1 MKETT
6 KFIKSECERIYE
18 NADRYLKKLYT
29 QDRTKKDIQNTFE
42 CYLVERCHEDIEWL
56 LVVAET
62 ETAKKY
68 IADLMKMLEYR
79 LMSTYRIGI
88 CKIYGS
94 VENTFSYNTI
104 TKKFNAVKIDTKY
117 NVSIISPHNLKDIVR
132 TVDVYRTHHGNLMV
146 LLV

>member
-1 MKETT
+1 MKEST
-6 KFIKSECERIYE
+6 KFIKRECERIYN
-18 NADRYLKKLYT
+18 NADKFLKRLYI

-42 CYLVERCHEDIEWL
+42 CYLVDRCHEDIEWL

-68 IADLMKMLEYR
+68 IANLMKKLEYI
-79 LMSTYRIGI
+79 LMTTYRTGI

-104 TKKFNAVKIDTKY
+104 TKKFNAVKIDTMY
-117 NVSIISPHNLKDIVR
+117 NVSIVSPHDIKDIVR
-132 TVDVYRTHHGNLMV
+132 TADVYRTHHGNLMV

>member
-1 MKETT
+1 MKEST
-6 KFIKSECERIYE
+6 KYIKRECERIYE

-29 QDRTKKDIQNTFE
+29 QGFNKKEIQNKFE
-42 CYLVERCHEDIEWL
+42 CYLVECCHKDIDFL

-68 IADLMKMLEYR
+68 IANLMKKLVYR

-94 VENTFSYNTI
+94 MENTFSYNTI
-104 TKKFNAVKIDTKY
+104 INKFNAVKIDTDY
-117 NVSIISPHNLKDIVR
+117 NVSILSPHNLKDIVR
-132 TVDVYRTHHGNLMV
+132 TADVYRTHHGNLMI